1 MECPYCQS
9 ATRPGYSEAATKGKL
24 TRSFGFLQVRF
35 RPLTPGAR
43 ENYFAFPADELKGA
57 GVRRGFGSF
66 PLPEGRF
73 CCAFTPFCDI
83 GTAIPAI
90 SDLYFAPGD
99 TLAISG
105 PRCSLFRAELIF
117 ELPSPQ

>member
-1 MECPYCQS
+1 VGLTCRS
-9 ATRPGYSEAATKGKL
+9 AMIFFNMAITVVGLIRNRPGYSEAATKGKL

-83 GTAIPAI
+83 GTAIHAI

-105 PRCSLFRAELIF
+105 PCK
-117 ELPSPQ
+117 